1 MFIPSGGTTVM
12 DDLLRPADVARR
24 LGVSRA
30 WLYDAAKSGRIP
42 CVRIGGAAGPVRFI
56 ERDLDAWIE
65 QARSAWRPGDTSA
78 AVLRRVAEDRAA

>member
-1 MFIPSGGTTVM
+1 M
-12 DDLLRPADVARR
+12 DELLRPAEVARK

-42 CVRIGGAAGPVRFI
+42 SIRIGGAAGPVRFI

-65 QARSAWRPGDTSA
+65 QARSAWRPGDSSA
-78 AVLRRVAEDRAA
+78 AVLRRVADGAGS

>member
-1 MFIPSGGTTVM
+1 M
-12 DDLLRPADVARR
+12 DDLLRPTDVARK

-42 CVRIGGAAGPVRFI
+42 SVRIGGPAGPVRFI
-56 ERDLDAWIE
+56 ERDLDTWIE

-78 AVLRRVAEDRAA
+78 AVLRRTAHNTTRAA